1 MRKLLKRITYFFLF
15 VFVLLNILCASQAY
29 YFTRFYNNIK
39 PQSAEQMGITG
50 MLLGVPYPKS
60 IVSDSL
66 KIPHSNITLTATDG
80 LKLAG
85 WHLRHQP
92 SDSVK
97 ANGTIIMFHGHGSSR
112 SGIINEAT
120 SFYNLGFNVF
130 MIDFRAHGQSEG
142 NISSIGYYEARDV
155 KAAYDYIAAA
165 GEKSIVLWG
174 ISLGAAT
181 ITKAMNDYST
191 VQPKK
196 IILEMPFGSML
207 AAVEGR
213 VRIMGL
219 PDEPIGVLLTF
230 WGGTELGVWAF
241 GNKPQEYVKKITCP
255 VLLQW
260 GKKDPRVSEKET
272 DAVYANLALKEKI
285 LKKYDGI
292 AHESICTK
300 AHEQWVHNVSAFLK

>member
-1 MRKLLKRITYFFLF
+1 
-15 VFVLLNILCASQAY
+15 
-29 YFTRFYNNIK
+29 
-39 PQSAEQMGITG
+39 MGISG
-50 MLLGVPYPKS
+50 MLLGVPLPKS
-60 IVSDSL
+60 IISDSL
-66 KIPHSNITLTATDG
+66 KISHYNVTLNTQDG
-80 LKLAG
+80 LKLAS
-85 WHLRHQP
+85 WHLQHGS

-97 ANGTIIMFHGHGSSR
+97 AKGTIIMFHGHGSSR
-112 SGIINEAT
+112 SGVINEAS

-142 NISSIGYYEARDV
+142 NISSIGYYESRDV
-155 KAAYDYIAAA
+155 KAAYDYIAAG
-165 GEKSIVLWG
+165 GEKNIVLWG

-181 ITKAMNDYST
+181 ITKAMNDYPN

-213 VRIMGL
+213 VRIMGM

-241 GNKPQEYVKKITCP
+241 SNKPEEYVKAITCP

-260 GKKDPRVSEKET
+260 GKSDPRVSEKET
-272 DAVYANLALKEKI
+272 DAVYANLASKEKTLKE
-285 LKKYDGI
+285 YDGI

-300 AHEQWVHNVSAFLK
+300 AHEKWMQNVSTFLK